1 MVFCYN
7 IVGNWVD
14 FMMKLTRYYLDIL
27 GKLMDFSL
35 KLVKFGCLA
44 ARFFLCST

>member
-1 MVFCYN
+1 MVFFIDFLGKMSEYSYN
-7 IVGNWVD
+7 
-14 FMMKLTRYYLDIL
+14 IL
-27 GKLMDFSL
+27 GKLMDFDL